1 MPPSK
6 MTQVGSTM
14 MLGRRCAVAALLLLL
29 LVGTPFTEAAD
40 DAKAAGA
47 DAAKAVQAVAAGD
60 TTKRTRQELKA
71 LNKEAAE
78 AFVKLKKSGQD
89 EVGHTKEAALMR
101 AYQLRKKKRKG
112 ILRKRDADFMEILFP
127 GVTPEEYVPG
137 EDVFMFTD
145 LVQVCKKW
153 SIPNAAVCVSHKHY
167 AVEKN
172 PCPVRVL

>member
-1 MPPSK
+1 
-6 MTQVGSTM
+6 MTQVCSTM
-14 MLGRRCAVAALLLLL
+14 MLGRRYAVAALLLLL
-29 LVGTPFTEAAD
+29 FVGAPFTEAAD
-40 DAKAAGA
+40 DAKADSTTAGA
-47 DAAKAVQAVAAGD
+47 DAAKAVQAVAFD